1 MDILRIRNMI
11 LYFKHL
17 TPHPLQSPW
26 TADLAR
32 ERPTGGRSRVRSVAQ
47 GWDWMGGVKSLKYF
61 ITYYPEY
68 EWMFYMSLL

>member
-32 ERPTGGRSRVRSVAQ
+32 ERQPGGAFASEIGGPRVGLD
-47 GWDWMGGVKSLKYF
+47 GWGEVFKVL
-61 ITYYPEY
+61 YY
-68 EWMFYMSLL
+68 LLS